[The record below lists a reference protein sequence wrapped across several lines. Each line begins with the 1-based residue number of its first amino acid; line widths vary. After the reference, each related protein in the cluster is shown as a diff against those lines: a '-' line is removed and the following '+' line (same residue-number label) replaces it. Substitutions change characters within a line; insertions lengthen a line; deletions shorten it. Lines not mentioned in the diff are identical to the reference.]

1 MTTFELTYNPFT
13 KEKNFLVDGK
23 QDSFDE
29 CWGVDNR
36 ELSEW
41 CSVFYE
47 RLYKKYNDSRSKIGN
62 NPL

>member
-41 CSVFYE
+41 CSVF
-47 RLYKKYNDSRSKIGN
+47 
-62 NPL
+62 